1 MLWINRA
8 QPNVWAITAIK
19 LSVNVFR
26 WPDCPVAGFASKW
39 LPRMRPEGMTKVQLL
54 EGYSCTVKVTS
65 DVRGTCLSRS
75 LRKGSAFGNLQP
87 GCRTYGARDH
97 RWD

>member
-26 WPDCPVAGFASKW
+26 WPDCPVAGFASNW

-54 EGYSCTVKVTS
+54 EGYACTVKVTS

-75 LRKGSAFGNLQP
+75 LREGSPFGNL
-87 GCRTYGARDH
+87 
-97 RWD
+97 